1 MELEWTFFESSGLF
15 NASHPLP
22 SKLLTQSPHRNGQVW
37 VLSPY
42 PWTQE
47 YSIDQQ
53 CQRSHPTK
61 NIIFH
66 GLAEPGGSGVDIK
79 WHGLRTKEVILS
91 TPTDSSCVAGTLFP
105 SPNFFSFI
113 MDDMAW
119 EHIYYEDVQGYVDE
133 NGVSNIEEFFKNKLE
148 GWRDVEVN
156 IAISGSSGAGKSS
169 FINAIRE

>member
-1 MELEWTFFESSGLF
+1 MEFEWTFFESLGLF
-15 NASHPLP
+15 NTSYRYWP
-22 SKLLTQSPHRNGQVW
+22 SPPHRNGQVK
-37 VLSPY
+37 VFSPY
-42 PWTQE
+42 PWAQE

-53 CQRSHPTK
+53 CQRSDPHQK
-61 NIIFH
+61 YGH
-66 GLAEPGGSGVDIK
+66 GGTEWGGEGWVDIE
-79 WHGLRTKEVILS
+79 WHGLHTKKVNRLLFR
-91 TPTDSSCVAGTLFP
+91 GRHKFP
-105 SPNFFSFI
+105 SPNFYFFI

-148 GWRDVEVN
+148 RWRDVEVN